1 MAKIIGAAI
10 IAGGGGSEY
19 PRLKGT
25 WVFNSTLT
33 SMNWSGTA
41 LNGVIHYLCN
51 GVEYNDISWDADA
64 FIYGNS
70 FEAYNR
76 ETDRWNNEAYRVIT
90 FTEPFERWYHA
101 PFYDWFVS
109 NAVRGGVAYKLNS
122 DITCST
128 TRRLSGMN
136 SNYGRSYIDD
146 CTPRLTE
153 MPNGSKIL
161 LHDGNLADL
170 TGITVEGEQSIEEK
184 TLSSKTY
191 IRSSLT
197 MWMHYVKKA
206 PDSLGLTCTINGTQT
221 VYGSQKMKGAGSVTC
236 PSSMTYTTNN
246 EILLFSAV
254 PTGNLLTWLNTNATK
269 I

>member
-1 MAKIIGAAI
+1 MAF
-10 IAGGGGSEY
+10 
-19 PRLKGT
+19 T
-25 WVFNSTLT
+25 
-33 SMNWSGTA
+33 
-41 LNGVIHYLCN
+41 CN
-51 GVEYNDISWDADA
+51 GAEYDGFVFSGATDYYVSLTFNGQPPIV
-64 FIYGNS
+64 
-70 FEAYNR
+70 AYYWEEDG
-76 ETDRWNNEAYRVIT
+76 ETKNEWLNQARRVIT
-90 FTEPFERWYHA
+90 FTTPVKRDTN
-101 PFYDWFVS
+101 PDFYDWFVS
-109 NAVRGGVAYKLNS
+109 NAVRGGGVAYKLNS

-206 PDSLGLTCTINGTQT
+206 PDSLGLTCMINGTQT

-236 PSSMTYTTNN
+236 PSSMTYTTHN